1 MTESN
6 GPSWDGTP
14 RRADD
19 HETHEIARMAA
30 HETVREQW
38 RIVGV
43 DVDDAEDLRQ
53 FRRDLMFQ
61 RQLREQAQTV
71 GGYAIKAT
79 VTGLIGA
86 ALLAIW
92 LGIRAKL
99 GGQ

>member
-1 MTESN
+1 MADGN
-6 GPSWDGTP
+6 GATWDGTA
-14 RRADD
+14 RRSSD
-19 HETHEIARMAA
+19 HETREIARITA

-38 RIVGV
+38 RVVGV
-43 DVDDAEDLRQ
+43 DPDDTEDLRE

-61 RQLREQAQTV
+61 RQMRQRAETV
-71 GGYAIKAT
+71 GGYAVKAT

-92 LGIRAKL
+92 LGIQAKL